1 MSNANQGKCLS
12 CGGMR
17 IVTGTIES
25 RGPIE
30 KRAMFHADESK
41 AFKLSLKEPYIP
53 IPRENSKFCIDC
65 GLCWNVVTDL
75 ENARSIIESWGTEE
89 LNESLKRNE

>member
-1 MSNANQGKCLS
+1 MAEQTRCLKCD
-12 CGGMR
+12 GTR
-17 IVTGTIES
+17 IVDGTIES

-30 KRAMFHADESK
+30 KRAMFHVVESK

-53 IPRENSKFCIDC
+53 VPRENSKFCFDC

-75 ENARSIIESWGTEE
+75 ENAHSIIESWGTDE
-89 LNESLKRNE
+89 LKESLKRSE

>member
-1 MSNANQGKCLS
+1 MIEKETCLK
-12 CGGMR
+12 CGGTR

-30 KRAMFHADESK
+30 KRAMFHPNESK
-41 AFKLSLKEPYIP
+41 AFKLSFKEPYIP
-53 IPRENSKFCIDC
+53 IPREDSRFCVDC

-75 ENARSIIESWGTEE
+75 DNARSILEAWGTDE
-89 LNESLKRNE
+89 LNDSLDQRD